1 MELSWGGGAQLG
13 GGWACPS
20 PAKLQLHPQVGVN
33 APEILKFVCFL
44 ENKDVLLIRKQ
55 FLCSGR

>member
-13 GGWACPS
+13 AGWACPS

-33 APEILKFVCFL
+33 VPEILKFVCFL
-44 ENKDVLLIRKQ
+44 ENKDM
-55 FLCSGR
+55 CC